1 MPSDAYNAML
11 HLLGQPQPIDTPIE
25 QYRDTY
31 DLMGSM
37 LPVADGVTATKG
49 ALGGVPVRTFIPAGA
64 AAEPTRTIL
73 YFHGGGYVIGSP
85 VSHQALTSHLAAA
98 ANATVHSVAYRLAPE
113 HPYPAALDD
122 AVEAFQAVIAAGTD
136 PASIILAGDSAGGGL
151 ALATMLAARDNGLPL
166 PAGAVLLSA
175 WLDLTQSG
183 RSVTECPFDV
193 LLSVEQLDAWS
204 RLYAGDGT
212 DRAHPTL
219 SPLFADFTG
228 LPPILVHVG
237 TEERLLDDS
246 RRLAERAAACTP
258 PLDLTLHVGDGM
270 MHVWHYFAGATPEAD
285 EAVAAVAEWIVRRT
299 P

>member
-1 MPSDAYNAML
+1 MPSDAYNAMVA
-11 HLLGQPQPIDTPIE
+11 LLGQPQPIETPVE
-25 QYRDTY
+25 QYRTSY
-31 DLMGSM
+31 DFMGSM
-37 LPVADGVTATKG
+37 LPMADGVAASDG
-49 ALGGVPVRTFIPAGA
+49 VLGGSPVRTFAVEGT
-64 AAEPTRTIL
+64 EPSRTIL

-85 VSHQALTSHLAAA
+85 ESHQALTSHLAAA

-122 AVEAFQAVIAAGTD
+122 AVAVYEALIDAGTD
-136 PASIILAGDSAGGGL
+136 PVSIILAGDSAGGGL
-151 ALATMLAARDNGLPL
+151 ALAALLTARERQLPY
-166 PAGAVLLSA
+166 PAGAVLLSP

-183 RSVTECPFDV
+183 LSVIECPFDV
-193 LLSVEQLDAWS
+193 LLSAEQLDVWS
-204 RLYAGDGT
+204 RLYAGAET
-212 DRAHPTL
+212 DRHQPSL
-219 SPLFADFTG
+219 SPLFADLTG

-270 MHVWHYFAGATPEAD
+270 MHVWHYFAGSTPEAD
-285 EAVAAVAEWIVRRT
+285 EGVAALAEWIVLRT